1 MKTLTVN
8 PLDVSLAE
16 IKQLKTAVPLS
27 NEANHDHQAFV
38 LDVGRTCWDI
48 EQLKKYHGIE

>member
-27 NEANHDHQAFV
+27 SEANHDHQAFV
-38 LDVGRTCWDI
+38 LDVGRTCWDNK
-48 EQLKKYHGIE
+48 QLKKYHGIE